1 MKNQSGFIHWPLKPI
16 KCSTCGLK
24 KLCFAKNLNEQ
35 ETSALEAIIAENQNY
50 KRRDYLYHVGNC
62 ITDLVVIK
70 SGSAK
75 TVLLSE
81 DGSEQIVNFHFAGD
95 LLGLDSL
102 ADKHSL
108 SAVVFLED
116 SNICRIPYPAFNALS
131 EQTPQLHA
139 EIITRL
145 SNQIASGHELMLS
158 INHHSAEQR
167 FVFFL
172 QDLASRQFNRGLYKD
187 HLYLSMSRDEIAN
200 YLGLAPATVS
210 RIIGKLERDRMIQ
223 ADNKHLQLLDYQR
236 LINIIH
242 PCADC
247 AAMSI

>member
-1 MKNQSGFIHWPLKPI
+1 MKNQSGFIPWPFKSI
-16 KCSTCGLK
+16 KCSACGLK
-24 KLCFAKNLNEQ
+24 KLCFAKNLNAQ
-35 ETSALEAIIAENQNY
+35 ETSALEAIIAENQSY
-50 KRRDYLYHVGNC
+50 QRRDYLYHVGNC

-75 TVLLSE
+75 TKLLSE
-81 DGSEQIVNFHFAGD
+81 DGSEQIVNFHFASD

-131 EQTPQLHA
+131 AQTPQLHA

-167 FVFFL
+167 FAFF
-172 QDLASRQFNRGLYKD
+172 Y
-187 HLYLSMSRDEIAN
+187 
-200 YLGLAPATVS
+200 
-210 RIIGKLERDRMIQ
+210 RI
-223 ADNKHLQLLDYQR
+223 
-236 LINIIH
+236 
-242 PCADC
+242 
-247 AAMSI
+247 